1 MYGPW
6 HAGRRSRA
14 LVISEPAAPVTIGI
28 DLAWGTRA
36 PTGIAVLDPQGRL
49 IHTSSVRSDEEIDH
63 ALEPWI
69 DGPCVVGLDAP
80 LHVVNA
86 TGRRPC
92 EAELTRAFAGQ
103 HAGTYP
109 SNTGLAHFA
118 DGGRASRLARRRG
131 LAVDASVPAAPGQ
144 RRALEVYPHSAT
156 VALFDLPQVLKYKAR
171 KGRALAT
178 RQAALVTLVE
188 LLAGL
193 AAPSSLPKLSSP
205 DGFAALRRDIEQ
217 APTAAALRR
226 LEDPIDAIVCAYVA
240 ALFLAGRTCVIG
252 DSETGAIVTPV
263 RERHRRL
270 LGLAPCVDHTDA
282 PADSSVAGSLICSA
296 TTGSL

>member
-1 MYGPW
+1 M
-6 HAGRRSRA
+6 
-14 LVISEPAAPVTIGI
+14 IGI

-36 PTGIAVLDPQGRL
+36 PTGLAVLDPKGRL
-49 IHTSSVRSDEEIDH
+49 ILRASVHTDAEIDD
-63 ALEPWI
+63 ALKPWI

-80 LHVVNA
+80 LHVVNP

-92 EAELTRAFAGQ
+92 EAAVTRAFAGQ

-109 SNTGLAHFA
+109 SNTGLPHFS
-118 DGGRASRLARRRG
+118 DGGRAARLARRHG
-131 LAVDASVPAAPGQ
+131 LAVDATVPPAAGQ

-171 KGRALAT
+171 KGRTLAARCGALG
-178 RQAALVTLVE
+178 TLVD

-193 AAPSSLPKLSSP
+193 AAPTGLPNLSSP
-205 DGFAALRRDIEQ
+205 DGFASLRREIEQ

-226 LEDPIDAIVCAYVA
+226 IEDPIDAIVCAYVA

-270 LGLAPCVDHTDA
+270 LGLPPCAEHAESGADA
-282 PADSSVAGSLICSA
+282 SAEGSLICSA
-296 TTGSL
+296 ATGSR